1 MDASLSSALILMI
14 VGMITVFSIL
24 GIVVLGGQ
32 ILIRLTNRYVPEV
45 YSDTDKESTS
55 ITDKEVAIISAVVAE
70 VTNGHATHVKI
81 DKI

>member
-1 MDASLSSALILMI
+1 MVASLSSALLLMI

-32 ILIRLTNRYVPEV
+32 ILIRLTNRYIPEIE
-45 YSDTDKESTS
+45 SSADTKSPS
-55 ITDKEVAIISAVVAE
+55 ITDKEVAIISAIVAE

>member
-1 MDASLSSALILMI
+1 MVASLSSALLLMI

-32 ILIRLTNRYVPEV
+32 ILIRLTNRYIPEIE
-45 YSDTDKESTS
+45 SSTDTKSPS
-55 ITDKEVAIISAVVAE
+55 ITDKEVAIISAIVAE